1 MEKASKADFKEAMR
15 RAKIKEEVEKEMESI
30 IGDSAAAYF
39 ATDSQVD
46 IDEPRKPGRPK
57 KTKVQLVAPKKRGRK
72 PKTEPKTKDAPKEP
86 VAAGQEEATKQE
98 FSEKD
103 AIKMLESKM
112 DGHTDTSY
120 EWAETVRMS
129 IKALEQESCEDA
141 INRKNALK
149 GLVEI
154 ADRWING
161 RKVDAD
167 RYKKISEDI
176 DAQVKQYQG
185 YIDRVKEMIQ

>member
-15 RAKIKEEVEKEMESI
+15 RAKIKEEVEQEMNESI

-46 IDEPRKPGRPK
+46 TDEPRKPGRPK
-57 KTKVQLVAPKKRGRK
+57 KTKVQPAAPKKRGRK
-72 PKTEPKTKDAPKEP
+72 PKTEPKTQSVPEEL
-86 VAAGQEEATKQE
+86 VAAGQKEVA
-98 FSEKD
+98 
-103 AIKMLESKM
+103 
-112 DGHTDTSY
+112 
-120 EWAETVRMS
+120 VR
-129 IKALEQESCEDA
+129 E
-141 INRKNALK
+141 ALK

-176 DAQVKQYQG
+176 DAQVKQYQV
-185 YIDRVKEMIQ
+185 YIDTVKEMIE

>member
-15 RAKIKEEVEKEMESI
+15 RAKIKEEVEKDMNESI

-46 IDEPRKPGRPK
+46 TDEPRKPGRPK
-57 KTKVQLVAPKKRGRK
+57 KTKVQ
-72 PKTEPKTKDAPKEP
+72 P
-86 VAAGQEEATKQE
+86 VAAGQEDARQE
-98 FSEKD
+98 
-103 AIKMLESKM
+103 
-112 DGHTDTSY
+112 
-120 EWAETVRMS
+120 
-129 IKALEQESCEDA
+129 
-141 INRKNALK
+141 ALK
-149 GLVEI
+149 RLVEI

-185 YIDRVKEMIQ
+185 YIDTVKEMIQ

>member
-1 MEKASKADFKEAMR
+1 MEN
-15 RAKIKEEVEKEMESI
+15 I
-30 IGDSAAAYF
+30 IGDSAAAHI

-57 KTKVQLVAPKKRGRK
+57 KTKVQPVAPKKRGRK

-86 VAAGQEEATKQE
+86 VAAGQEDAKQE
-98 FSEKD
+98 
-103 AIKMLESKM
+103 
-112 DGHTDTSY
+112 
-120 EWAETVRMS
+120 
-129 IKALEQESCEDA
+129 
-141 INRKNALK
+141 ALK

-176 DAQVKQYQG
+176 DAQVTQYQV

>member
-15 RAKIKEEVEKEMESI
+15 RAKIKEEAENEMENI
-30 IGDSAAAYF
+30 TGDSAAAYF

-57 KTKVQLVAPKKRGRK
+57 KTKVEPKKRGRK
-72 PKTEPKTKDAPKEP
+72 PKTEPKTKDTPKEP
-86 VAAGQEEATKQE
+86 VAAGQEEAKQE
-98 FSEKD
+98 
-103 AIKMLESKM
+103 
-112 DGHTDTSY
+112 
-120 EWAETVRMS
+120 
-129 IKALEQESCEDA
+129 
-141 INRKNALK
+141 ALK

-185 YIDRVKEMIQ
+185 YIDTVKEMIQ

>member
-15 RAKIKEEVEKEMESI
+15 RAKIKEEVEQEMNERI

-57 KTKVQLVAPKKRGRK
+57 KTKEQPVAAKKRGRK
-72 PKTEPKTKDAPKEP
+72 PKTQSAPKEP
-86 VAAGQEEATKQE
+86 VAAGQEDAKQE
-98 FSEKD
+98 
-103 AIKMLESKM
+103 
-112 DGHTDTSY
+112 
-120 EWAETVRMS
+120 
-129 IKALEQESCEDA
+129 
-141 INRKNALK
+141 ALK

-167 RYKKISEDI
+167 RYKKISQDI

-185 YIDRVKEMIQ
+185 YIDTVKEMIQ

>member
-1 MEKASKADFKEAMR
+1 MRKASKEDFKAAMR
-15 RAKIKEEVEKEMESI
+15 MAKIEEEVEREMNEGI

-46 IDEPRKPGRPK
+46 IDRPRKPGRPRK
-57 KTKVQLVAPKKRGRK
+57 AQAEPKTPKKRGRK
-72 PKTEPKTKDAPKEP
+72 PKTETQNAPKEP
-86 VAAGQEEATKQE
+86 VAAGQEYAKQE
-98 FSEKD
+98 
-103 AIKMLESKM
+103 
-112 DGHTDTSY
+112 
-120 EWAETVRMS
+120 
-129 IKALEQESCEDA
+129 
-141 INRKNALK
+141 ALK

-185 YIDRVKEMIQ
+185 YIDTVKEMIK

>member
-15 RAKIKEEVEKEMESI
+15 RAKIKEEVEKEMENI
-30 IGDSAAAYF
+30 IGDSAV
-39 ATDSQVD
+39 TDSQVD

-57 KTKVQLVAPKKRGRK
+57 KTKVKPVAAAPKKRGRK
-72 PKTEPKTKDAPKEP
+72 PKTQSAPKEP
-86 VAAGQEEATKQE
+86 VAAGQEDAKQE
-98 FSEKD
+98 
-103 AIKMLESKM
+103 
-112 DGHTDTSY
+112 
-120 EWAETVRMS
+120 
-129 IKALEQESCEDA
+129 
-141 INRKNALK
+141 ALK

-185 YIDRVKEMIQ
+185 YIDTVKEMIQ

>member
-15 RAKIKEEVEKEMESI
+15 RAKIKEEVEQEMNESI

-46 IDEPRKPGRPK
+46 TDEPRKPDRPK
-57 KTKVQLVAPKKRGRK
+57 KTKVEPVAPKKRGRK

-86 VAAGQEEATKQE
+86 VAAGQEDAKQE
-98 FSEKD
+98 
-103 AIKMLESKM
+103 
-112 DGHTDTSY
+112 
-120 EWAETVRMS
+120 
-129 IKALEQESCEDA
+129 
-141 INRKNALK
+141 ALK

-176 DAQVKQYQG
+176 DAQVTQYQV

>member
-15 RAKIKEEVEKEMESI
+15 RAKIKEEVEQEMNESI

-57 KTKVQLVAPKKRGRK
+57 KTKVQPVVPKKRGRK

-103 AIKMLESKM
+103 AIKMLASTM
-112 DGHTDTSY
+112 DGQINTSY
-120 EWAETVRMS
+120 EWADPLHPRRQRKYGRR
-129 IKALEQESCEDA
+129 KAS
-141 INRKNALK
+141 
-149 GLVEI
+149 
-154 ADRWING
+154 ADH
-161 RKVDAD
+161 
-167 RYKKISEDI
+167 
-176 DAQVKQYQG
+176 
-185 YIDRVKEMIQ
+185 

>member
-1 MEKASKADFKEAMR
+1 MEKITKDEFKESMR
-15 RAKIKEEVEKEMESI
+15 IAKIEEEVKMSENI

-46 IDEPRKPGRPK
+46 TDEPRKPGRPK
-57 KTKVQLVAPKKRGRK
+57 KTKVQPVAPKKRGRK

-86 VAAGQEEATKQE
+86 VAAGQEDAKQE
-98 FSEKD
+98 
-103 AIKMLESKM
+103 
-112 DGHTDTSY
+112 
-120 EWAETVRMS
+120 
-129 IKALEQESCEDA
+129 
-141 INRKNALK
+141 ALK

-167 RYKKISEDI
+167 RYKKISQDI

-185 YIDRVKEMIQ
+185 YIDTVKEMIQ

>member
-15 RAKIKEEVEKEMESI
+15 RAKIKEEVEQEMESI

-46 IDEPRKPGRPK
+46 TDEPRKPGRPK
-57 KTKVQLVAPKKRGRK
+57 KTKAQPVEPKKRGRK
-72 PKTEPKTKDAPKEP
+72 PKTESKTKDAPKEP
-86 VAAGQEEATKQE
+86 VAAGQEEVTMVE
-98 FSEKD
+98 
-103 AIKMLESKM
+103 
-112 DGHTDTSY
+112 
-120 EWAETVRMS
+120 
-129 IKALEQESCEDA
+129 
-141 INRKNALK
+141 ALK

-176 DAQVKQYQG
+176 NAQVTQYQV

>member
-1 MEKASKADFKEAMR
+1 MKLMTKDEFKEALKN
-15 RAKIKEEVEKEMESI
+15 AGAVSDKLDADVEEKPKS
-30 IGDSAAAYF
+30 
-39 ATDSQVD
+39 
-46 IDEPRKPGRPK
+46 RPGRPK
-57 KTKVQLVAPKKRGRK
+57 KIEIKDKAMSAQPKLIEAKKEAKPKPKRK
-72 PKTEPKTKDAPKEP
+72 PKAKPKTKDAPKEP

-103 AIKMLESKM
+103 AIKMLKSKM

-120 EWAETVRMS
+120 EWAETARMS
-129 IKALEQESCEDA
+129 IKALEKESCEDA
-141 INRKNALK
+141 ITLKDALK

-176 DAQVKQYQG
+176 DAQVKQYQR
-185 YIDRVKEMIQ
+185 YIETVKEMI

>member
-15 RAKIKEEVEKEMESI
+15 RAKIKEEVEKEMENI

-57 KTKVQLVAPKKRGRK
+57 KTKTEPVTPKKRGRK

-86 VAAGQEEATKQE
+86 VAAGQEDAKQE
-98 FSEKD
+98 
-103 AIKMLESKM
+103 
-112 DGHTDTSY
+112 
-120 EWAETVRMS
+120 
-129 IKALEQESCEDA
+129 
-141 INRKNALK
+141 ALK

-185 YIDRVKEMIQ
+185 YIDTVKEMIE

>member
-15 RAKIKEEVEKEMESI
+15 RAKIKEEVEKEINESI

-57 KTKVQLVAPKKRGRK
+57 KTKVEPVAPKKRGRK
-72 PKTEPKTKDAPKEP
+72 PKTKDAPKEP
-86 VAAGQEEATKQE
+86 VAAGQEDAKQE

-103 AIKMLESKM
+103 AIKMLASTM
-112 DGHTDTSY
+112 DGQINTSY

-129 IKALEQESCEDA
+129 IKALKQESCE
-141 INRKNALK
+141 INRKDALK

-185 YIDRVKEMIQ
+185 YIDTVKEMIE

>member
-15 RAKIKEEVEKEMESI
+15 RAKIKEEVEKEMEKI
-30 IGDSAAAYF
+30 IGDSA

-57 KTKVQLVAPKKRGRK
+57 KTKVKPVAAAPKKRGRK
-72 PKTEPKTKDAPKEP
+72 PKTQSAPKEP
-86 VAAGQEEATKQE
+86 VAAGQEDAKQE
-98 FSEKD
+98 
-103 AIKMLESKM
+103 
-112 DGHTDTSY
+112 
-120 EWAETVRMS
+120 
-129 IKALEQESCEDA
+129 
-141 INRKNALK
+141 ALK

-185 YIDRVKEMIQ
+185 YIDTVKEMIQ

>member
-15 RAKIKEEVEKEMESI
+15 RAKIKEEVENEMENI
-30 IGDSAAAYF
+30 IGDSATAYF

-57 KTKVQLVAPKKRGRK
+57 KTKVEPVAPKKRGRK
-72 PKTEPKTKDAPKEP
+72 PKTEPKTKDTPKEP
-86 VAAGQEEATKQE
+86 VAAGQEDAKQE
-98 FSEKD
+98 
-103 AIKMLESKM
+103 
-112 DGHTDTSY
+112 
-120 EWAETVRMS
+120 
-129 IKALEQESCEDA
+129 
-141 INRKNALK
+141 ALK

-185 YIDRVKEMIQ
+185 YIDTVKEMIQ

>member
-1 MEKASKADFKEAMR
+1 MEKASRADFKEAMR
-15 RAKIKEEVEKEMESI
+15 RAKIKEEVEKEINESI

-57 KTKVQLVAPKKRGRK
+57 KTKVEPVAPKKRGRK
-72 PKTEPKTKDAPKEP
+72 PKTKDAPKEP
-86 VAAGQEEATKQE
+86 VAAGQEDAKQE
-98 FSEKD
+98 
-103 AIKMLESKM
+103 
-112 DGHTDTSY
+112 
-120 EWAETVRMS
+120 
-129 IKALEQESCEDA
+129 
-141 INRKNALK
+141 ALK

-185 YIDRVKEMIQ
+185 YIDTVKEMIE

>member
-15 RAKIKEEVEKEMESI
+15 RAKIKEEVENEMENI
-30 IGDSAAAYF
+30 IGDSATAYF

-57 KTKVQLVAPKKRGRK
+57 KTKAQPAEPKKRGRK
-72 PKTEPKTKDAPKEP
+72 PKTDPKTKDAPKKP
-86 VAAGQEEATKQE
+86 VAAGQKEEAKQE
-98 FSEKD
+98 
-103 AIKMLESKM
+103 
-112 DGHTDTSY
+112 
-120 EWAETVRMS
+120 
-129 IKALEQESCEDA
+129 
-141 INRKNALK
+141 ALK

-185 YIDRVKEMIQ
+185 YIDTVKEMIQ

>member
-15 RAKIKEEVEKEMESI
+15 RAKIKEEVQQEMNESI

-46 IDEPRKPGRPK
+46 TDEPRKPGRPK
-57 KTKVQLVAPKKRGRK
+57 KTKVKPVAPKKRGRK
-72 PKTEPKTKDAPKEP
+72 PKTQSAPKEP
-86 VAAGQEEATKQE
+86 VAAGQEDAKQE
-98 FSEKD
+98 
-103 AIKMLESKM
+103 
-112 DGHTDTSY
+112 
-120 EWAETVRMS
+120 
-129 IKALEQESCEDA
+129 
-141 INRKNALK
+141 ALK

-185 YIDRVKEMIQ
+185 YIDTVKEMIQ

>member
-15 RAKIKEEVEKEMESI
+15 RAKIKEEVEKDMNENI

-46 IDEPRKPGRPK
+46 TDEPRKP
-57 KTKVQLVAPKKRGRK
+57 
-72 PKTEPKTKDAPKEP
+72 KTELKDAPKEP
-86 VAAGQEEATKQE
+86 VAADQ
-98 FSEKD
+98 
-103 AIKMLESKM
+103 
-112 DGHTDTSY
+112 
-120 EWAETVRMS
+120 
-129 IKALEQESCEDA
+129 EDA
-141 INRKNALK
+141 KQKALK
-149 GLVEI
+149 GLIEI

-185 YIDRVKEMIQ
+185 YIDAVKEMIQ

>member
-1 MEKASKADFKEAMR
+1 MEKMTKDEFKESMR
-15 RAKIKEEVEKEMESI
+15 MVKIKEEVEKEMENI

-57 KTKVQLVAPKKRGRK
+57 KTKVKPVAPKKRGRK
-72 PKTEPKTKDAPKEP
+72 PKTEDRAKDAPKEP
-86 VAAGQEEATKQE
+86 VAAGQEDAKQE
-98 FSEKD
+98 
-103 AIKMLESKM
+103 
-112 DGHTDTSY
+112 
-120 EWAETVRMS
+120 
-129 IKALEQESCEDA
+129 
-141 INRKNALK
+141 ALK

-176 DAQVKQYQG
+176 DAQVKQYQE
-185 YIDRVKEMIQ
+185 YIDTVKEMIQ

>member
-15 RAKIKEEVEKEMESI
+15 RAKIKEEVEQEMNESI

-46 IDEPRKPGRPK
+46 TDEPRKPGRPK
-57 KTKVQLVAPKKRGRK
+57 KTKVKPVAPKKRGRK
-72 PKTEPKTKDAPKEP
+72 PKTQSAPKEP

-129 IKALEQESCEDA
+129 IKALEKESCEDA
-141 INRKNALK
+141 INRKDALT

-185 YIDRVKEMIQ
+185 YIDTVKEMIQ

>member
-30 IGDSAAAYF
+30 TGDSAAAHF

-57 KTKVQLVAPKKRGRK
+57 KTQDTAPKKRGRK

-86 VAAGQEEATKQE
+86 VAAGQKKATKQE
-98 FSEKD
+98 
-103 AIKMLESKM
+103 
-112 DGHTDTSY
+112 
-120 EWAETVRMS
+120 
-129 IKALEQESCEDA
+129 
-141 INRKNALK
+141 ALK

-176 DAQVKQYQG
+176 DAQVKQYQV
-185 YIDRVKEMIQ
+185 YIDTVKEMIE

>member
-15 RAKIKEEVEKEMESI
+15 RAKIKEEVEMENI

-57 KTKVQLVAPKKRGRK
+57 KTKVQPEAPKKRGRK

-86 VAAGQEEATKQE
+86 VAAGQKEEAKQE
-98 FSEKD
+98 
-103 AIKMLESKM
+103 
-112 DGHTDTSY
+112 
-120 EWAETVRMS
+120 
-129 IKALEQESCEDA
+129 
-141 INRKNALK
+141 ALK

-185 YIDRVKEMIQ
+185 YIDTVKEMIQ

>member
-15 RAKIKEEVEKEMESI
+15 RAKIKEEVEKEMNESI

-57 KTKVQLVAPKKRGRK
+57 KTNAQPAAPKKRGRK

-86 VAAGQEEATKQE
+86 VAAGQEEVTMVE
-98 FSEKD
+98 
-103 AIKMLESKM
+103 
-112 DGHTDTSY
+112 
-120 EWAETVRMS
+120 
-129 IKALEQESCEDA
+129 
-141 INRKNALK
+141 ALK

-176 DAQVKQYQG
+176 NAQVTQYQV

>member
-15 RAKIKEEVEKEMESI
+15 RARIKEEVEKEMESG

-46 IDEPRKPGRPK
+46 TDKPRKPGRPK
-57 KTKVQLVAPKKRGRK
+57 KTKVQPVAPKKRGRK
-72 PKTEPKTKDAPKEP
+72 PKTELKTNDTPKEP
-86 VAAGQEEATKQE
+86 VAAGQKEEAKQE
-98 FSEKD
+98 
-103 AIKMLESKM
+103 
-112 DGHTDTSY
+112 
-120 EWAETVRMS
+120 
-129 IKALEQESCEDA
+129 
-141 INRKNALK
+141 ALK

-176 DAQVKQYQG
+176 DAQVKQYQV
-185 YIDRVKEMIQ
+185 YIDTVKEMIE

>member
-1 MEKASKADFKEAMR
+1 MEKITKDEFKESMR
-15 RAKIKEEVEKEMESI
+15 IAKIEEEVKMSENI

-46 IDEPRKPGRPK
+46 TDEPRKPGRPK
-57 KTKVQLVAPKKRGRK
+57 KTKVQPVAPKKRGRK

-86 VAAGQEEATKQE
+86 VAAGQEDAKQE
-98 FSEKD
+98 
-103 AIKMLESKM
+103 
-112 DGHTDTSY
+112 
-120 EWAETVRMS
+120 
-129 IKALEQESCEDA
+129 
-141 INRKNALK
+141 ALK

-185 YIDRVKEMIQ
+185 YIDTVKEMIQ

>member
-15 RAKIKEEVEKEMESI
+15 RAKIKEEVENDMENI

-57 KTKVQLVAPKKRGRK
+57 KTKVQSAEPKKRGRK
-72 PKTEPKTKDAPKEP
+72 PKTEPKTKDTPKEP
-86 VAAGQEEATKQE
+86 VAAGQEEEAKQE
-98 FSEKD
+98 
-103 AIKMLESKM
+103 
-112 DGHTDTSY
+112 
-120 EWAETVRMS
+120 
-129 IKALEQESCEDA
+129 
-141 INRKNALK
+141 ALK

-185 YIDRVKEMIQ
+185 YIDTVKEMIQ

>member
-15 RAKIKEEVEKEMESI
+15 RAKIKEEVEQEMENI
-30 IGDSAAAYF
+30 IGDSAAEYF

-57 KTKVQLVAPKKRGRK
+57 KTKVKPVEPKKRGRK

-86 VAAGQEEATKQE
+86 MAAGQEDAKQE
-98 FSEKD
+98 
-103 AIKMLESKM
+103 
-112 DGHTDTSY
+112 
-120 EWAETVRMS
+120 
-129 IKALEQESCEDA
+129 
-141 INRKNALK
+141 ALK

-176 DAQVKQYQG
+176 DAQVTQYQV

>member
-15 RAKIKEEVEKEMESI
+15 RAKIKEEVEQEMENI

-46 IDEPRKPGRPK
+46 TDEPRKPGRPK
-57 KTKVQLVAPKKRGRK
+57 KTKVQPVAPKKRGRK

-86 VAAGQEEATKQE
+86 VAAGQEEVTMVE
-98 FSEKD
+98 
-103 AIKMLESKM
+103 
-112 DGHTDTSY
+112 
-120 EWAETVRMS
+120 
-129 IKALEQESCEDA
+129 
-141 INRKNALK
+141 ALK

-176 DAQVKQYQG
+176 NAQVTQYQV

>member
-15 RAKIKEEVEKEMESI
+15 RAKIKEEVEQEMNESI

-57 KTKVQLVAPKKRGRK
+57 KTKVQPVAPKKRGRK

-86 VAAGQEEATKQE
+86 VAAGQEEVTMVE
-98 FSEKD
+98 
-103 AIKMLESKM
+103 
-112 DGHTDTSY
+112 
-120 EWAETVRMS
+120 
-129 IKALEQESCEDA
+129 
-141 INRKNALK
+141 ALK

-176 DAQVKQYQG
+176 NAQVTQYQV